1 VAIIWS
7 GWSDRNGAE
16 LGPAYGGYDED
27 RTGVVGRGPKCSAGM
42 MIVWPVPG
50 SVACQRI
57 RRQASSLAQWI
68 LQGTPEQAVD
78 N

>member
-1 VAIIWS
+1 
-7 GWSDRNGAE
+7 
-16 LGPAYGGYDED
+16 
-27 RTGVVGRGPKCSAGM
+27 M